1 MSSIPRLATLHEIES
16 AIWRELQ
23 ACPHQRTHAWRTPV
37 LATVDREGVADART
51 LVLRE
56 VDPEAASLRFFTDTR
71 SPKRAQIEAQPRGML
86 VMWSPALGWQL
97 RVGVDLALQLDG
109 PAVASRWER
118 VSRSPAADD
127 YLSPLPPG
135 SPLDAGQQAPPATPL
150 APRGSPGHFGMVTA
164 QVRFIDWLELHAQ
177 GHRRARFAPEGG
189 RWVQA

>member
-23 ACPHQRTHAWRTPV
+23 ACPQQRTHAWRTPV

-135 SPLDAGQQAPPATPL
+135 SPLDAGPQAPPATPL